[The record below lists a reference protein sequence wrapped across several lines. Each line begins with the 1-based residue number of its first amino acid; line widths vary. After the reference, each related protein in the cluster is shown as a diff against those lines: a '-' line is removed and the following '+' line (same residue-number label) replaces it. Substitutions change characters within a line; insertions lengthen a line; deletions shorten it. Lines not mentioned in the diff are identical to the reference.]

1 MQNAAFPQMQR
12 PRFTGHE
19 TFTLRY
25 GWLKKAC
32 DAIADD
38 RSAFLRDDAV
48 AQFGVGKNM
57 VSSIRHWASA
67 AGVIEQSSRG
77 EDVVTRLG
85 ERLFGNGGL
94 DPYMENPSSLWLIHW
109 NLSRDP
115 DKKTTWF
122 WVFNHFHEIEF
133 ERDGLERRLQ
143 KFVDDQGWKRVSP
156 STIKRD
162 VACFIGTYA
171 PRHPSAKSTLE
182 DAIES
187 PLLELGLMKRANGRD
202 RFRLSR
208 GSKRSLGVGAFGFAL
223 SQFWRKEKGGVA
235 SLSFTSLMND
245 PGSPGRIFLLDEN
258 SLFNLCELLED
269 VSGGVYRWSETAGL
283 RRMFRSEGLDE
294 SHDFETLSRDYAPKD
309 E

>member
-1 MQNAAFPQMQR
+1 MQNAAFPQIQR

-32 DAIADD
+32 DAISDD
-38 RSAFLRDDAV
+38 RSAFFRDDAV

-67 AGVIEQSSRG
+67 AGVIEQSRG
-77 EDVVTRLG
+77 QDGVAPLG
-85 ERLFGNGGL
+85 EWLFGDGGL

-133 ERDGLERRLQ
+133 ERGGLEGRLQ
-143 KFVDDQGWKRVSP
+143 KFAEVQGWKRVSL

-171 PRHPSAKSTLE
+171 PRVPSAKSTLE
-182 DAIES
+182 DAMES
-187 PLLELGLMKRANGRD
+187 PLIELGLLKQANGRD

-208 GSKRSLGVGAFGFAL
+208 GPKRSLGVGAFGFAL
-223 SQFWRKEKGGVA
+223 ARFWREKNGERS
-235 SLSFTSLMND
+235 SLPFSSLMND

-258 SLFNLCELLED
+258 SLFNLCELLEE
-269 VSGGVYRWSETAGL
+269 VSGGVYHWSETAGL
-283 RRMFRSEGLDE
+283 RQMIRSEVLDE
-294 SHDFETLSRDYAPKD
+294 NHDFEMLSHDYAPK
-309 E
+309 EE

>member
-1 MQNAAFPQMQR
+1 MQNTAFPQMQR

-38 RSAFLRDDAV
+38 SSAFLSDDAV

-67 AGVIEQSSRG
+67 AGVIEQLRG
-77 EDVVTRLG
+77 QDVVTPLG
-85 ERLFGNGGL
+85 ERLFGDDGL
-94 DPYMENPSSLWLIHW
+94 DPYMENPSSLWLVHW
-109 NLSRDP
+109 NLSRAP

-122 WVFNHFHEIEF
+122 WVFNRFHEIEF
-133 ERDGLERRLQ
+133 ERAGLERRIQ
-143 KFVDDQGWKRVSP
+143 KFAEDQGWKRVSP

-171 PRHPSAKSTLE
+171 PRVPSAKSTLE
-182 DAIES
+182 DAMES
-187 PLLELGLMKRANGRD
+187 PLIELGLLKRANGRD

-208 GSKRSLGVGAFGFAL
+208 GPKRSLGVGAFGFAL
-223 SQFWRKEKGGVA
+223 ARFWREKKGGA
-235 SLSFTSLMND
+235 SSLSFASLMND

-258 SLFNLCELLED
+258 SLFNLCELLEE

-283 RRMFRSEGLDE
+283 RQMFRSEVLDE
-294 SHDFETLSRDYAPKD
+294 RHDFEMLWRDYATK
-309 E
+309 EE

>member
-85 ERLFGNGGL
+85 ERLFVNGGL
-94 DPYMENPSSLWLIHW
+94 DPYMENPSSLWLVHW
-109 NLSRDP
+109 NLSRDL

-133 ERDGLERRLQ
+133 KRAGLEGRLQ
-143 KFVDDQGWKRVSP
+143 KFVEVQGWKKVSP

-171 PRHPSAKSTLE
+171 PRVPSARSTLE
-182 DAIES
+182 DAMES
-187 PLLELGLMKRANGRD
+187 PLIELGLLKRANGRD

-208 GSKRSLGVGAFGFAL
+208 GPKRSLGAGAFGFAL
-223 SQFWRKEKGGVA
+223 ARFWREKKGKVS
-235 SLSFTSLMND
+235 SLSFASLMND

-269 VSGGVYRWSETAGL
+269 VSGGVYRLSETAGL
-283 RRMFRSEGLDE
+283 RQMFRSEVLDE
-294 SHDFETLSRDYAPKD
+294 SHDFEMLSRDYATKD

>member
-1 MQNAAFPQMQR
+1 MQNTAFPQMQR

-38 RSAFLRDDAV
+38 SSAFLSDDAV

-67 AGVIEQSSRG
+67 AGVIEQLRG
-77 EDVVTRLG
+77 QDVVTPLG
-85 ERLFGNGGL
+85 ERLFGDDGF

-109 NLSRDP
+109 NLSRAP

-122 WVFNHFHEIEF
+122 WVFNRFHEIEF
-133 ERDGLERRLQ
+133 ERAGLERRIQ
-143 KFVDDQGWKRVSP
+143 KFAEDQGWKRVSP

-171 PRHPSAKSTLE
+171 PRNPSAKSNLE
-182 DAIES
+182 DSMES
-187 PLLELGLMKRANGRD
+187 PLIELGLLKRANGRD

-208 GSKRSLGVGAFGFAL
+208 GPKRSLGVGAFGFAL
-223 SQFWRKEKGGVA
+223 ARFWREKKVS
-235 SLSFTSLMND
+235 SLSFASLMND

-258 SLFNLCELLED
+258 SLFHLCELLEE

-283 RRMFRSEGLDE
+283 RRMFRSEVLDE
-294 SHDFETLSRDYAPKD
+294 SHDFEMLSRDYAPKG